1 MAPSAALEQVLDKD
15 LTLALARSL
24 SVPVPQSILVQ
35 GLDELDAAAA
45 QLAYPLVV
53 KPSRSMGAN
62 AGQRMQLAVSY
73 ARHAR
78 ELRNQVEHALRFGQV
93 LLQERFEGEGV
104 GVELIAD
111 QGRVQYLFQHRRL
124 HEVPLTGGGSS
135 LRVSEPVVPAL
146 ADASKRLIEALGWH
160 GVAMVEFKY
169 APATGEFRLMEIN
182 GRFWGSLP
190 LAVAAG
196 ADFPVML
203 HELLTTGRVAPR
215 MPARQGI
222 VCRQLSRD
230 IDWLEHVLRRAAPP
244 GLARLPGWRRVLL
257 DTLLVLSP
265 RHRFDVQSINDPWP
279 GLVDLGRIVQR
290 QADRV
295 LSARRTRRRLKGA
308 QRDAARGGP
317 AQARVRQARSV
328 LFLCHGNINRS
339 AVAQLHAER
348 RWGTR
353 VQVASAGF
361 HAVGDRPADPT
372 MVQAADDAGLD
383 LSNWRS
389 RVVTQELLARADVVF
404 VMELTHAD
412 RLEREFPAARDKVL
426 LLGAASAVDAR
437 ATEIAD
443 PYGRPPEAYAQA
455 LRRVVESVDS
465 WLDVP
470 PTRP

>member
-1 MAPSAALEQVLDKD
+1 
-15 LTLALARSL
+15 
-24 SVPVPQSILVQ
+24 
-35 GLDELDAAAA
+35 
-45 QLAYPLVV
+45 
-53 KPSRSMGAN
+53 
-62 AGQRMQLAVSY
+62 
-73 ARHAR
+73 
-78 ELRNQVEHALRFGQV
+78 
-93 LLQERFEGEGV
+93 
-104 GVELIAD
+104 
-111 QGRVQYLFQHRRL
+111 
-124 HEVPLTGGGSS
+124 
-135 LRVSEPVVPAL
+135 
-146 ADASKRLIEALGWH
+146 
-160 GVAMVEFKY
+160 
-169 APATGEFRLMEIN
+169 
-182 GRFWGSLP
+182 
-190 LAVAAG
+190 
-196 ADFPVML
+196 
-203 HELLTTGRVAPR
+203 
-215 MPARQGI
+215 
-222 VCRQLSRD
+222 
-230 IDWLEHVLRRAAPP
+230 
-244 GLARLPGWRRVLL
+244 
-257 DTLLVLSP
+257 
-265 RHRFDVQSINDPWP
+265 
-279 GLVDLGRIVQR
+279 
-290 QADRV
+290 V